1 MQILIEFLLYE
12 LKSADGRKGT
22 AIPYYESI
30 FLEQQTTHKNAM
42 LISKST
48 KREINMLK

>member
-12 LKSADGRKGT
+12 LKSADGLRGT

-30 FLEQQTTHKNAM
+30 FLEQ
-42 LISKST
+42 
-48 KREINMLK
+48 